1 MRGILRYDTR
11 TRERYRRILYQH
23 AEPMDA
29 SISFRGE
36 ELGRIKEWIYPGIR

>member
-23 AEPMDA
+23 A

-36 ELGRIKEWIYPGIR
+36 ELGRIQEWINPGFR